1 VKILSVVGAR
11 PNYIKLAAVYDV
23 FSEVFD
29 HIVVD
34 TCQHYDYEMNKVFY
48 EQLEIPEPHYFLG
61 VGSGSH
67 GYQVGEII
75 KQAEEI
81 IIREKPYMVVVYGD
95 TNSALGGAL
104 AAAKAGFKVAH
115 VEAGLRSFDMS
126 MPEEVNRRVIDHV
139 SSLLFTPTKTG
150 LINLRSEHVPG
161 VAYLVGDVHV
171 YILRKWVPI
180 AEEKSNVLGRLGLR
194 SHEYVLVT
202 LHRAENVNNPN
213 RLTRL
218 LELISR
224 ISQYH
229 RVVFPVHPRT
239 RKNISQ
245 FKLEHLISISD
256 NVVMTQPLG
265 YIDFIKLLK
274 HSKMVLTDSGGVQRE
289 AYLLKK
295 PVVVLRKNTEWVE
308 LVEHGQALLLDPDNI
323 NEEKILHWRPREY
336 IDGLLGDESAPSR
349 IAEILEIFI
358 TTYHNKA

>member
-11 PNYIKLAAVYDV
+11 PNYVKLAAIYNA
-23 FSEVFD
+23 FSKLFD
-29 HIVVD
+29 HVVVD
-34 TCQHYDYEMNKVFY
+34 TGQHYDYEMNKVFY

-75 KQAEEI
+75 KRAEEV
-81 IIREKPYMVVVYGD
+81 IIREKPDMVVVYGD

-104 AAAKAGFKVAH
+104 AAVKAGFKVVH

-171 YILRKWVPI
+171 YILRKWAPI

-194 SHEYVLVT
+194 SHEYILVT
-202 LHRAENVNNPN
+202 LHRAENVNNTN

-218 LELISR
+218 LGLISR

-229 RVVFPVHPRT
+229 RVVFPIHPRT

-245 FKLEHLISISD
+245 FKLDHIISKSD
-256 NVVMTQPLG
+256 NIIMTQPLG
-265 YIDFIKLLK
+265 YVDFIKLLN
-274 HSKMVLTDSGGVQRE
+274 HSGMVLTDSGGVQRE
-289 AYLLKK
+289 AYLLRK

-308 LVEHGQALLLDPDNI
+308 LIEYNQALLCDPDDLD
-323 NEEKILHWRPREY
+323 EGKILGWKPGNYVE
-336 IDGLLGDESAPSR
+336 GLLGDESAPWR
-349 IAEILEIFI
+349 IAETIRLFI
-358 TTYHNKA
+358 SGST